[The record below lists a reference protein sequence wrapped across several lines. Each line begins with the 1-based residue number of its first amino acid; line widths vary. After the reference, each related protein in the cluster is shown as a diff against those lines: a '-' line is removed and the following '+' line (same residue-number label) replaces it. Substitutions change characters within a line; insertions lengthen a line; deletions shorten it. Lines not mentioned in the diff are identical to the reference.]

1 MMSKLSGCTR
11 KQKSSRKQKVQFNVI
26 LHKNLKDQQLKM
38 RSLISGVISLQ
49 GTVASLTGHWGTRA

>member
-38 RSLISGVISLQ
+38 RSFISGVITLQ
-49 GTVASLTGHWGTRA
+49 GKIASLTGQRGTRA